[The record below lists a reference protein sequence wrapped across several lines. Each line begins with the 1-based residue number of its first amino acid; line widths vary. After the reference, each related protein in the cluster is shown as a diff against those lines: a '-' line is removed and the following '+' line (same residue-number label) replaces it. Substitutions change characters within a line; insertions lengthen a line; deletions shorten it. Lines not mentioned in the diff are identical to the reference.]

1 MTSHFLELHDRETPN
16 VGTFPA
22 SSDDGQV
29 YPQPLER
36 RDVAHLLRRV
46 AANPAAE
53 ELDRFTGQ
61 TPDVVF
67 QVLTEESSRYD
78 EFEAELRPLEEA
90 AVRSDAADAYRTWF
104 LRRLVL
110 SPCPLREWMT
120 VFWLEYFGLG
130 IDRVGDLSLFDDVVR
145 SLRRLALGDFRELL
159 TAVLLHPAFLLNVR
173 ATANYRSAPNERVG
187 AAILRTCLG
196 YRGEDFSV
204 QARELA
210 RAFSGRFINR
220 GRLQV
225 STFERD
231 SGEKTILGRCK
242 AYEAEDIPRLIAED
256 ARSASWTAWRLCRWF
271 GGDIRLPSDDFL
283 TSPAQRLRQNGTVA
297 ETVRMILASRWFFS
311 DAVRRNK
318 LRRPLE
324 FTAAILRALKG
335 RITLRTVTELKAM
348 GQDILQP
355 TTLDGWPDAGNYFS
369 PPALIQRM
377 NLVAKLVG
385 ADENFGGGLARGAI
399 ETWGDHLPDA
409 LTDLMADQVI
419 PADSSSQWEELC
431 DRYAASSGRREQ
443 VAASMIYLLAVSP
456 VFQTA

>member
-1 MTSHFLELHDRETPN
+1 MTSHLGELHDREMPN

-22 SSDDGQV
+22 SSDDWQV
-29 YPQPLER
+29 YPQPLDR

-46 AANPAAE
+46 AANPSAE
-53 ELDRFTGQ
+53 ELDGFAGQ
-61 TPDVVF
+61 TPDAVF
-67 QVLTEESSRYD
+67 QVLAGESSRYH
-78 EFEAELRPLEEA
+78 EFEADLRPLEEA
-90 AVRSDAADAYRTWF
+90 AVRSSAADAYRTWF
-104 LRRLVL
+104 MRRLVL

-130 IDRVGDLSLFDDVVR
+130 IDRVGDLALFDDVVR
-145 SLRRLALGDFRELL
+145 SMRRLALGDFHELL
-159 TAVLLHPAFLLNVR
+159 SAVLLHPAFLLNVR
-173 ATANYRSAPNERVG
+173 APANYRSDPNERVG

-196 YRGEDFSV
+196 YCEQDFSV

-220 GRLQV
+220 GRLRV

-231 SGEKTILGRCK
+231 TGEKAILGRCK
-242 AYEAEDIPRLIAED
+242 AYEAEDIPRLVGED
-256 ARSASWTAWRLCRWF
+256 ARTVSWTARRLYRWF
-271 GGDIRLPSDDFL
+271 SGDTRMPGDDFL
-283 TSPAQRLRQNGTVA
+283 TPPAEQLRQTGSVA
-297 ETVRMILASRWFFS
+297 QTVRMILASRWFFS
-311 DAVRRNK
+311 DTVRRQK

-335 RITLRTVTELKAM
+335 RVTLRTVTELTAM

-355 TTLDGWPDAGNYFS
+355 TTLDGWPDAGNYLS

-385 ADENFGGGLARGAI
+385 ADENFGGGLARWAV
-399 ETWGDHLPDA
+399 ETWGDHLPNA
-409 LTDLMADQVI
+409 LTDVMTDRVI
-419 PADSSSQWEELC
+419 PADISARWEELC